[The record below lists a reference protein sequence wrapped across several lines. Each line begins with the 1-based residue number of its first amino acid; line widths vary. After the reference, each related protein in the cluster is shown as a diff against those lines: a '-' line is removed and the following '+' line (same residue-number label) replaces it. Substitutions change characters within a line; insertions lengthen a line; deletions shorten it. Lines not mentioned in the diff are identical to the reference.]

1 MTMATE
7 DTLPEAPAE
16 RVRATITRIVDA
28 LGLEAQVEVEEDAD
42 SIRAELEGDDLGLA
56 IGRHGQTIDAIQ
68 HIAYRIA
75 FRDDDERKRVE
86 VDAAGYRDRRAAVL
100 EEEADRAADEAIRT
114 GEPVELDAMNAVER
128 RVVHE
133 YLRDRGDVDT
143 HSEGREPDRRLVVSP
158 LED

>member
-1 MTMATE
+1 MAAQE
-7 DTLPEAPAE
+7 GLPEAPAE
-16 RVRATITRIVDA
+16 RVRVTLERVVDA
-28 LGLEAQVEVEEDAD
+28 LGLDAQVEVKEDAE
-42 SIRAELEGDDLGLA
+42 SIRADLEGADLGLA

-68 HIAYRIA
+68 HLAYRIA

-114 GEPVELDAMNAVER
+114 GRPVELDAMNAVER

-133 YLRDRGDVDT
+133 YLRERGDVET

-158 LED
+158 LRQ

>member
-1 MTMATE
+1 MAA
-7 DTLPEAPAE
+7 DHSLPDKPAE
-16 RVRATITRIVDA
+16 RVRDAVERIVAA
-28 LGLEAQVEVEEDAD
+28 LGLQAEVQVEEHDD
-42 SIRAELEGDDLGLA
+42 TIRANLEGEDLGLA

-68 HIAYRIA
+68 HLAYRLA

-133 YLRDRGDVDT
+133 YLRERGDVET
-143 HSEGREPDRRLVVSP
+143 YSEGREPDRRLVVAP
-158 LED
+158 LDR

>member
-1 MTMATE
+1 MTMAAE
-7 DTLPEAPAE
+7 DTLPEAPVD
-16 RVRATITRIVDA
+16 RVRLTLDRVVGA
-28 LGLEAQVEVEEDAD
+28 LGLDAQVEVEEDAD
-42 SIRAELEGDDLGLA
+42 SIRAELQGQDLGLA

-68 HIAYRIA
+68 HLAYRIA
-75 FRDDDERKRVE
+75 FREEDERKRVE

-114 GEPVELDAMNAVER
+114 GSPVELDAMNAVER

-133 YLRDRGDVDT
+133 YLRERGDVET

-158 LED
+158 LEA